1 MIGSEKRHPTT
12 IAGIIPGASRVGVI
26 PMPTQIFSLERVNP
40 PIGRML
46 IVTDDEHRP
55 HTVGWEDHEPRM
67 LGLSR
72 RHYGANAV

>member
-1 MIGSEKRHPTT
+1 
-12 IAGIIPGASRVGVI
+12 
-26 PMPTQIFSLERVNP
+26 MPTQIFSLERVNP